1 MVFFVDTNF
10 VFPLYSQ
17 PPYHPTRLVDVAILI
32 HVHVDAGSASVGV
45 GIHRYMYILGQMN

>member
-32 HVHVDAGSASVGV
+32 HAHVDAGSASVGV
-45 GIHRYMYILGQMN
+45 DIRRYMYILGQMN